1 MTTDPGGA
9 LPRWGGITEPM
20 TVLTNVVLA
29 GLALVLGVRLAYGAA
44 AVGIASSGA
53 LAFSFLATFV
63 AALLGAAS
71 HGIDPR
77 VDPEQRARCWRGSLY
92 ASGFI
97 GASCIAAVAF
107 FATRGTTRTA
117 ILAFAGVKLIAFLV
131 RLARRPEFR
140 VAAADYGG
148 GLAVLLVGAVYAWA
162 RWHVAGAG
170 WIVAG
175 VLVSLVAGLFQAR
188 RVGWHRH
195 FNHNDL
201 FHVIQMSALYLLY
214 RGGTLLVD
222 R

>member
-1 MTTDPGGA
+1 MTTEAGGP

-20 TVLTNVVLA
+20 TVLTNVLLA
-29 GLALVLGVRLAYGAA
+29 GLAFVLGVRLAYGAA
-44 AVGIASSGA
+44 AVGTASSGA

-97 GASCIAAVAF
+97 SAACIASVAF
-107 FATRGTTRTA
+107 FAARGTTRAA
-117 ILAFAGVKLIAFLV
+117 ILVFAGVKLIAFLF

-148 GLAVLLVGAVYAWA
+148 GLAVLLAGIVYAWV
-162 RWHVAGAG
+162 RWRVDAAG

-175 VLVSLVAGLFQAR
+175 VLVSLVAGLLQAR

-201 FHVIQMSALYLLY
+201 FHVIQMIAVYLLY